1 MQKRESPETVD
12 EAVERL
18 ERLER
23 AQSFASLGEFA
34 AGVARDLHALL
45 LPIDQHALALSSE
58 TCGNRAAEARLQQIL
73 DTVSLARDLVQ
84 QVLTFSQGRASEN
97 RVLSLGALVRDA
109 LPLMRASIANT
120 TLLRLAVDAQAPLVD
135 ASPIA
140 MQRVLLNLVLNASRA
155 IRQPHGVIEI
165 GVAGMMAPDGCG
177 AQFVRLTV
185 ADNGSGMDG
194 ATLVELR
201 QHIAEPAAAS
211 HGAGLGLGLR
221 IVQQIVRTHGGRLQL
236 DSQPGNGATIRIDLP
251 AASQQLAVRGRLA

>member
-1 MQKRESPETVD
+1 MTQFDSIAID
-12 EAVERL
+12 D
-18 ERLER
+18 RLER
-23 AQSFASLGEFA
+23 AQRLASLGEFA

-58 TCGNRAAEARLQQIL
+58 ACGNRAAEARVQQIL
-73 DTVSLARDLVQ
+73 DTVALARDLAQ
-84 QVLTFSQGRASEN
+84 QVLTFSHGRASES
-97 RVLSLGALVRDA
+97 RVLSLGSVVRDA
-109 LPLMRASIANT
+109 LPLMRATIANT
-120 TLLRLAVDAQAPLVD
+120 TLLRLALDPQAPLVD

-201 QHIAEPAAAS
+201 QHIAEPPAVS
-211 HGAGLGLGLR
+211 HSAGLGLR
-221 IVQQIVRTHGGRLQL
+221 IVQQIVRAHGGRLQL